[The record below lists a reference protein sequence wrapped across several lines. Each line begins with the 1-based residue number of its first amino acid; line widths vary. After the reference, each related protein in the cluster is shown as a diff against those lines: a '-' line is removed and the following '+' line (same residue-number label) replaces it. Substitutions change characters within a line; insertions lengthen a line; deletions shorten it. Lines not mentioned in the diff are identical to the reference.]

1 LNNIVWKRFLTF
13 SGNYCENYFN
23 TSYDNNCLWN
33 ILHKANLEFLVNRA
47 RELEKKYEWLQASE
61 YYRKS
66 SDFALREKDFV
77 KAAELLERLAFCLQT
92 GAYQSQTN
100 LEFRKQIKRAIRA
113 YKKEAELLAEN
124 KGENKQVKIKHANA
138 WVAYVKSLLEKNPSK
153 KKSLLADWWALEN
166 QVLSAYELAS
176 DFRSAGKVCND
187 LLEYSSYGR
196 FWYASDYLES
206 ESMKKE
212 GISLAEKVIQMLS
225 QLDEPHELARAYG
238 LASWYY
244 SWSVSGRSED
254 EIKKCYQ
261 KCIGYSES
269 GLKLS
274 QKTNDPWLIG
284 WSYIMAYAVAQFCRL
299 NPALAVEYGKKAIE
313 YGRITKSPFL
323 IGAGNAFTVNS
334 IVSQAP
340 IIEDP
345 DVQRESL
352 KKAKKMAEESIR
364 NHAATQRESAIWVH
378 YLAYGNALTS
388 LASIETDSKT
398 KQETLEMASIAIE
411 EGIDLLRGWRRLS
424 SELLL
429 PLSRN
434 LCSLSEVKIETEE
447 KRKLLDKALY
457 YVKEYIA
464 FHEESHPFAYLQK
477 SRSYS
482 QLALVQSGLAD
493 ITIDKKKKIK
503 LLHSAVESLEKC
515 IELSNKTK
523 KIGRS
528 SWGTGILGRW
538 YSRLGKTLY
547 QMYLLTKEEEKN
559 FRVLDAY
566 ENASIAFKE
575 SDLPVHMAES
585 YWHIAQLHDQMG
597 EPQRSSKSY
606 ELASEAYDLA
616 ADKIPQLSNFY
627 KNYSTYM
634 LAWNQLEQARYNH
647 SIEDYDKAKQQYEK
661 AAELH
666 ESTEFWIYLA
676 PNYYAWANLE
686 EGESLSRKENAQ
698 QAKETFQKALEQFNK
713 AEDTIKQ
720 KIGGLASAEEK
731 DLVSK
736 LLQSSDLRRK
746 LCQARIQIEEAKLL
760 DRRGKYLQSSKSYE
774 EAAQKLESII
784 ENTESEAERKEL
796 ELLARLCRAWQKM
809 ADAEETTSSDSY
821 LEAAALFENAKE
833 YCYTKKASLW
843 ALGNSNFCRGLAAGL
858 QYKATLDLADHAK
871 AKGYIKNASIDYL
884 QAGFASASEYA
895 KATQRLF
902 DAYIFINQAE
912 GEIDQEKRAK
922 QYQTAENLLEIAA
935 GSFMKAKQPEK
946 TGQVQQILKS
956 VREEKALAVSL
967 NEVLHAPTATSS
979 TMSFTAPTP
988 TSEASVGLESFEH
1001 ANVQANLVVGLKE
1014 VRVGESFCLSV
1025 EFVNAGKEPALLMRV
1040 EDFVPPDFIVAKK
1053 PEIYRLEESCLN
1065 MKGKQIAPLKLVEAK
1080 LVLQPSQKGVYQFKP
1095 TVHYLDELGQNKS
1108 LQLKSVEIKV
1118 EEVIL
1123 SDRVSTGTRELDSLL
1138 LGGIPEGYTVVLTG
1152 SPSDERELLIRNF
1165 LEAGIKEEQTSF
1177 YVTAETVGFENLFEK
1192 TGFYLFLCNPKPKK
1206 AVPDLPNIT
1215 WLKSKTDL
1223 NNLNMALVRASRNLQ
1238 QKQGVKRIIIGNVSD
1253 VLLKDGP
1260 EVTRRWLSE
1269 LVTDLGSKGFTILAV
1284 LDPSMHP
1291 VDQANAIINLFD
1303 GEINLTQT
1311 GVPPDCKKSLLIK
1324 KLRGQDYI
1332 KNPICL
1338 TI

>member
-1 LNNIVWKRFLTF
+1 MVLF
-13 SGNYCENYFN
+13 SLESSESLFR
-23 TSYDNNCLWN
+23 LW
-33 ILHKANLEFLVNRA
+33 
-47 RELEKKYEWLQASE
+47 
-61 YYRKS
+61 
-66 SDFALREKDFV
+66 DD
-77 KAAELLERLAFCLQT
+77 LLER
-92 GAYQSQTN
+92 
-100 LEFRKQIKRAIRA
+100 
-113 YKKEAELLAEN
+113 
-124 KGENKQVKIKHANA
+124 
-138 WVAYVKSLLEKNPSK
+138 NPSK
-153 KKSLLADWWALEN
+153 KKRLLADWWALEN
-166 QVLSAYELAS
+166 QVLSAYELTS

-196 FWYASDYLES
+196 FWYASDYLEV

-212 GISLAEKVIQMLS
+212 GISLAEKAIQMLS
-225 QLDEPHELARAYG
+225 QIDETYELARAYG

-261 KCIGYSES
+261 KCIGYSER

-284 WSYIMAYAVAQFCRL
+284 FSYIMAYTVAQFCRL

-334 IVSQAP
+334 ILMQAP

-345 DVQRESL
+345 DKQRESL

-378 YLAYGNALTS
+378 YIAYGNALTS
-388 LASIETDSKT
+388 LASFETDSKT
-398 KQETLEMASIAIE
+398 KQKTLEMASIAIE

-424 SELLL
+424 GELLL

-434 LCSLSEVKIETEE
+434 LCSLSEVRIETEE

-464 FHEESHPFAYLQK
+464 FHEEQHPFANLQK
-477 SRSYS
+477 SRSHF

-515 IELSNKTK
+515 IELSKKTK

-538 YSRLGKTLY
+538 YSKLGKTLY
-547 QMYLLTKEEEKN
+547 QTYLLTKEEEKI

-585 YWHIAQLHDQMG
+585 YWHLAQFHDQIG

-606 ELASEAYDLA
+606 KLASEAYDLA
-616 ADKIPQLSNFY
+616 ADKIPQFSNFY

-647 SIEDYDKAKQQYEK
+647 SIENYDKAKQQYEK

-666 ESTEFWIYLA
+666 ESTEFWNYLA

-698 QAKETFQKALEQFNK
+698 QAKETFQKALEQFDK
-713 AEDTIKQ
+713 AENTIKQ
-720 KIGGLASAEEK
+720 KTEELASAEEK
-731 DLVSK
+731 DLVLK

-746 LCQARIQIEEAKLL
+746 FCLARIQIEESKLL

-774 EAAQKLESII
+774 EAAQKLESIT

-796 ELLARLCRAWQKM
+796 ELLATLCRAWQKM
-809 ADAEETTSSDSY
+809 ADAEETTSFYSY
-821 LEAAALFENAKE
+821 LEAAALFEQAKG

-858 QYKATLDLADHAK
+858 QYKTTLDLADHAK
-871 AKGYIKNASIDYL
+871 AKGYIKNASTDYL
-884 QAGFASASEYA
+884 QAGFTSASEYA

-902 DAYIFINQAE
+902 DAYVFINQAE

-922 QYQTAENLLEIAA
+922 QYQTAENLLQIAA

-946 TGQVQQILKS
+946 TNQVQQMIKT
-956 VREEKALAVSL
+956 VREEKALAISL
-967 NEVLHAPTATSS
+967 NEVMHAPTITSS

-988 TSEASVGLESFEH
+988 TNEASVGLEQFEH
-1001 ANVQANLVVGLKE
+1001 ANVQSNLVVGLRE
-1014 VRVGESFCLSV
+1014 VRVGESFCLAI

-1040 EDFVPPDFIVAKK
+1040 EDFIPPDFAVVDK
-1053 PEIYRLEESCLN
+1053 PEIYRLEDSCLN
-1065 MKGKQIAPLKLVEAK
+1065 MKGKQIAPLRLVEAK
-1080 LVLQPSQKGVYQFKP
+1080 LVLQPSKKGIYQLKP
-1095 TVHYLDELGQNKS
+1095 TVHYLDELGQTKS
-1108 LQLKSVEIKV
+1108 LQLKSVEITV
-1118 EEVIL
+1118 EEVIIA
-1123 SDRVSTGTRELDSLL
+1123 DRLCTGTKELDSLL
-1138 LGGIPEGYTVVLTG
+1138 LGGIPEGHAVALIG
-1152 SPSDERELLIRNF
+1152 PPSDEREIIIRKF
-1165 LEAGIKEEQTSF
+1165 LEAGVREGQTSF
-1177 YVTAETVGFENLFEK
+1177 YVTTEA
-1192 TGFYLFLCNPKPKK
+1192 TGLQNILKKSEFCLFLCNPKPKNE
-1206 AVPDLPNIT
+1206 VQDSLNIIK
-1215 WLKSKTDL
+1215 LRSKTDI
-1223 NNLNMALVRASRNLQ
+1223 NNLSMALARESRNLQ
-1238 QKQGVKRIIIGNVSD
+1238 AQQNPKRLCIEVVSD
-1253 VLLKDGP
+1253 VLLEYGAKT
-1260 EVTRRWLSE
+1260 TRKWLAE
-1269 LVTDLGSKGFTILAV
+1269 LLTDMGSKGFTVLAV
-1284 LDPSMHP
+1284 VNPEMHTP
-1291 VDQANAIINLFD
+1291 DQTGALLGLFD
-1303 GEINLTQT
+1303 GEISLYQTQD
-1311 GVPPDCKKSLLIK
+1311 PHECRKSIRIK
-1324 KLRGQDYI
+1324 KLRNQDYI

-1338 TI
+1338 TKQK